1 MSPTPEFIARQQIDQ
16 LLAASGWTVQ
26 DRAGMNLYAARGVAV
41 RELHNEGGFA
51 DYMLFVD
58 RKAAGVVEA
67 KKVGTTLSGV
77 AEQAATYSAGLPQ
90 NVPHVGVDKL

>member
-1 MSPTPEFIARQQIDQ
+1 MPTPEYLARQQIDQ
-16 LLAASGWTVQ
+16 LLTASGWSVQ
-26 DRAGMNLYAARGVAV
+26 DRGGMNLYAARGVAV
-41 RELHNEGGFA
+41 REFPVEGGFA

-58 RKAAGVVEA
+58 RQAVGVVEA